1 MHAHGTSMALQ
12 TFIRKLTDGH
22 SLGSDEAERAF
33 GQVMR
38 GEASEAEIAGLLVAL
53 RARGATAAEVAGGV
67 RALRS
72 AMVPLPAETERPVD
86 TCGTGGGSL
95 TTFNISTV
103 SALVAAGAGQPVAKH
118 GNRSYS
124 SKCGSADVLET
135 LGVDIEMEPETLAPV
150 FEETDFAFMFAPA
163 YHPAMRHVASVR
175 SELEFA
181 TIFNLLGPL
190 TNPAAVARQVVGVAD
205 PDLMELVAGALVELG
220 HERAMVVHGE
230 PGLDELSPL
239 AATRAVVVEGGETR
253 EAVVHPEDF
262 GWSGLDADEL
272 AGGRPEENA
281 ELARRLLQGRGPE
294 AARAAVALN
303 AGAALWV
310 GGRAGSL
317 REGVERAREVMERG
331 AGWETVER
339 LRDAA
344 DRASR
349 PGG

>member
-1 MHAHGTSMALQ
+1 MALQ
-12 TFIRKLTDGH
+12 SYIEKLTDGDH
-22 SLGSDEAERAF
+22 LTAEEAEEAF
-33 GQVMR
+33 GEVMR

-53 RARGATAAEVAGGV
+53 RARGETGPEVAGGV

-72 AMVPLPAETERPVD
+72 AMVTLPAETERPVD

-103 SALVAAGAGQPVAKH
+103 SALVAAAAGQPVAKH

-135 LGVDIEMEPETLAPV
+135 LGVDIEMEPDALAPV
-150 FEETDFAFMFAPA
+150 FEETNFAFMFAPA

-175 SELEFA
+175 NELEFA

-190 TNPAAVARQVVGVAD
+190 TNPARVQRQVVGVAD
-205 PDLMELVAGALVELG
+205 PDLMGLVADALVELG
-220 HERAMVVHGE
+220 HERALVVHGE

-239 AATRAVVVEGGETR
+239 AATRAVVVDGDGAR
-253 EAVVHPEDF
+253 DVVVHPEDF
-262 GWSGLDADEL
+262 GWHDLDAEGL

-281 ELARRLLQGRGPE
+281 ELARRLLQGDGPE
-294 AARAAVALN
+294 AGRAAVALN

-310 GGRAGSL
+310 GGRAESL
-317 REGVERAREVMERG
+317 LEGVEWSREVMDG
-331 AGWETVER
+331 GGGWETVER
-339 LRDAA
+339 LRNAA
-344 DRASR
+344 RR
-349 PGG
+349 TGG

>member
-1 MHAHGTSMALQ
+1 MAIQ
-12 TFIRKLTDGH
+12 SYIRKLTDGAN
-22 SLGSDEAERAF
+22 LTPDEAEQAF
-33 GQVMR
+33 GAVMR

-53 RARGATAAEVAGGV
+53 RARGVTGREVAGGV
-67 RALRS
+67 RALRR
-72 AMVPLPAETERPVD
+72 AMVPLPADTDRPVD

-135 LGVDIEMEPETLAPV
+135 LGVDIEMEPEELAPV
-150 FEETDFAFMFAPA
+150 FEETNFAFMFAPA

-190 TNPAAVARQVVGVAD
+190 TNPARVDRQVVGVAD
-205 PDLMELVAGALVELG
+205 PELMGLVADALVELG
-220 HERAMVVHGE
+220 HERALVVHGE

-239 AATRAVVVEGGETR
+239 AETRAVVVEDGGAR
-253 EAVVHPEDF
+253 EVVVHPEDF
-262 GWSGLDADEL
+262 GWHELDARGL

-281 ELARRLLQGRGPE
+281 ELARSLLQGGGPE
-294 AARAAVALN
+294 AGRAAVALN
-303 AGAALWV
+303 AGAALWA

-317 REGVERAREVMERG
+317 GEGVERAREVMDRG

-339 LRDAA
+339 LREAARRREDA
-344 DRASR
+344 